1 MNHNKK
7 DIAAGR
13 YYVHNTNSS
22 PSQTVVTEPENKQK
36 RKRFKKLKTVSGDEL
51 MKKTVKPVR
60 FVVKDLLPRGLNIVA
75 GKRKEGKSWLM
86 LDLCFSV
93 AAGEKFL
100 DFDTEQGTVLYL
112 DLEDPETRLL
122 QRAREIRDVIPSR
135 FHEATRAG
143 KLGAGLAEQI
153 EDFVRDHP
161 DTNLVVI
168 DTLQKIRKPKGDTY
182 AGDYQVVSSLKN
194 LADKL
199 NIAIVCI
206 HHTRKMKA
214 KDTFD
219 SVLGSTGL
227 TAAADGIYV
236 LERKAEGKPF
246 GQLSFISRD
255 IPDGSIS
262 VRFDHDTCRW
272 YPVTQSDM
280 ERELLLTD
288 DADEAMS
295 ALVSFMK
302 QELIYEGTATE
313 LCERLGLNIGA
324 NNLSSKLSKYKNSLQ
339 KLGVDYTKEKRNN
352 HKVFTLNYNRKE
364 PEYDGTMKSAYT
376 LEAMKKPGEQP
387 FVGDSE
393 NGLHRTA

>member
-1 MNHNKK
+1 MNWDAFMNH
-7 DIAAGR
+7 DGT
-13 YYVHNTNSS
+13 YYVHR
-22 PSQTVVTEPENKQK
+22 EYNKPMPDAELGQEAPQN
-36 RKRFKKLKTVSGDEL
+36 RKKFKKLRTVSGDEL
-51 MKKTVKPVR
+51 MKKTVKPAH
-60 FVVKDLLPRGLNIVA
+60 FVVNNLLPRGLNIVA

-93 AAGEKFL
+93 AEGEKFL
-100 DFDTEQGTVLYL
+100 DHPTEQGTVLYL
-112 DLEDPETRLL
+112 DLEDPESRLI
-122 QRAREIRDVIPSR
+122 QRARGIRDVIPSG
-135 FHEATRAG
+135 FHKATKAG
-143 KLGAGLAEQI
+143 RLGGGLTEQI
-153 EDFVRDHP
+153 EDFVKEHP

-182 AGDYQVVSSLKN
+182 AGDYAVISALKN
-194 LADKL
+194 LADRL
-199 NIAIVCI
+199 DIAIICI

-236 LERKAEGKPF
+236 LERKADGKPF
-246 GQLSFISRD
+246 GRLSFISRD
-255 IPDGSIS
+255 LPDGDLP

-272 YPVTQSDM
+272 YPIASSDM
-280 ERELLLTD
+280 ERELLL
-288 DADEAMS
+288 ADEAMS

-302 QELIYEGTATE
+302 QELIYEGTATD

-324 NNLSSKLSKYKNSLQ
+324 NNLSSKLSKYKKSLQ

-376 LEAMKKPGEQP
+376 PEALKKPGEEP
-387 FVGDSE
+387 FVGISE

>member
-1 MNHNKK
+1 MNQYKK

-153 EDFVRDHP
+153 EDFVQNHP

-182 AGDYQVVSSLKN
+182 AGDYQVVSPLKN

-199 NIAIVCI
+199 EIAIVCI

-255 IPDGSIS
+255 IPDGEIS

-272 YPVTQSDM
+272 YPVTPYDM
-280 ERELLLTD
+280 EREMLL
-288 DADEAMS
+288 ADEAMS
-295 ALVSFMK
+295 ALIDFMK
-302 QELIYEGTATE
+302 HETIFEGTATE
-313 LCERLGLNIGA
+313 LCERLGLKIGA
-324 NNLSSKLSKYKNSLQ
+324 NNLSYKLAKYENSLRN
-339 KLGVDYTKEKRNN
+339 LGVECTKERRKTQRLL
-352 HKVFTLNYNRKE
+352 TLIYTPKTKGDDE
-364 PEYDGTMKSAYT
+364 TMISQHGVTMAKSA
-376 LEAMKKPGEQP
+376 
-387 FVGDSE
+387 
-393 NGLHRTA
+393 

>member
-153 EDFVRDHP
+153 EDFVHDHP

-182 AGDYQVVSSLKN
+182 AGDYQVVSPLKN

-199 NIAIVCI
+199 EIAIVCI

-255 IPDGSIS
+255 IPDGEIS

-272 YPVTQSDM
+272 YPVTPYDM
-280 ERELLLTD
+280 EREMLL
-288 DADEAMS
+288 ADEAMS
-295 ALVSFMK
+295 ALIDFMK
-302 QELIYEGTATE
+302 HETIFEGTATE
-313 LCERLGLNIGA
+313 LCERLGLKIGA
-324 NNLSSKLSKYKNSLQ
+324 NNLSSKLAKYENSLRN
-339 KLGVDYTKEKRNN
+339 LGVECTKERRKTQRLL
-352 HKVFTLNYNRKE
+352 TLIYTPKTKGDDE
-364 PEYDGTMKSAYT
+364 TMISQHGVTMAKSA
-376 LEAMKKPGEQP
+376 
-387 FVGDSE
+387 
-393 NGLHRTA
+393 

>member
-1 MNHNKK
+1 MNWDAFKNH
-7 DIAAGR
+7 DGT
-13 YYVHNTNSS
+13 YYVHR
-22 PSQTVVTEPENKQK
+22 EYNKPMPDAELGQEAEQK
-36 RKRFKKLKTVSGDEL
+36 RKKFRKLRTVSGDEL
-51 MKKTVKPVR
+51 MKKAVKPAR
-60 FVVKDLLPRGLNIVA
+60 FVVNGLLPRGLNIVA

-93 AAGEKFL
+93 AEGEKFL
-100 DFDTEQGTVLYL
+100 DRPTEQGTVLYL
-112 DLEDPETRLL
+112 DLEDPESRLI
-122 QRAREIRDVIPSR
+122 QRARGIRDIIPSK
-135 FHEATRAG
+135 FHEATKAG
-143 KLGAGLAEQI
+143 RLGGGLTEQI
-153 EDFVRDHP
+153 EDFVKEHP

-182 AGDYQVVSSLKN
+182 AGDYAVISALKS
-194 LADKL
+194 LADRL
-199 NIAIVCI
+199 DIAIVCI

-236 LERKAEGKPF
+236 LERKADGKPF
-246 GQLSFISRD
+246 GRLSYISRD
-255 IPDGSIS
+255 LPDGDLP

-272 YPVTQSDM
+272 YPITSIDM
-280 ERELLLTD
+280 ERELLLS
-288 DADEAMS
+288 DEAMS

-376 LEAMKKPGEQP
+376 PEALKKPGEEP
-387 FVGDSE
+387 FVGISE

>member
-1 MNHNKK
+1 MMNWDAFKNHE
-7 DIAAGR
+7 GT
-13 YYVHNTNSS
+13 YYVHR
-22 PSQTVVTEPENKQK
+22 EYNKPMPDAELGQEAPQK
-36 RKRFKKLKTVSGDEL
+36 RKKFKKLRTVSGDEL
-51 MKKTVKPVR
+51 MKKTVKPAR
-60 FVVKDLLPRGLNIVA
+60 FVVNGLLPRGLNIVA

-93 AAGEKFL
+93 AEGEKFL
-100 DFDTEQGTVLYL
+100 DHDTEQGTVLYL
-112 DLEDPETRLL
+112 DLEDPESRLI
-122 QRAREIRDVIPSR
+122 QRARGIRDVIPSK
-135 FHEATRAG
+135 FHEATKAG
-143 KLGAGLAEQI
+143 RLGGGLTEQI
-153 EDFVRDHP
+153 EDFVKEHP

-182 AGDYQVVSSLKN
+182 AGDYAVISALKN
-194 LADKL
+194 LADRL
-199 NIAIVCI
+199 DIAIVCI

-236 LERKAEGKPF
+236 LEHKADGKPF
-246 GQLSFISRD
+246 GRLSFISRD
-255 IPDGSIS
+255 LPDGDLP

-272 YPVTQSDM
+272 YPISSSDM
-280 ERELLLTD
+280 ERELLLS
-288 DADEAMS
+288 DEAMS

-302 QELIYEGTATE
+302 QELIYEGTATD

-352 HKVFTLNYNRKE
+352 HKVFTLNYNRKM

-376 LEAMKKPGEQP
+376 LEVMKKPGEEP
-387 FVGDSE
+387 FVGISE
-393 NGLHRTA
+393 NDLHRTA

>member
-1 MNHNKK
+1 MNWDAFKNH
-7 DIAAGR
+7 DGT
-13 YYVHNTNSS
+13 YYVHR
-22 PSQTVVTEPENKQK
+22 EYNKPMPDAELGQEAEQK
-36 RKRFKKLKTVSGDEL
+36 RKKFKKLRTVSGDEL
-51 MKKTVKPVR
+51 MKKAVKPAR
-60 FVVKDLLPRGLNIVA
+60 FVVNGLLPRGLNIVA

-93 AAGEKFL
+93 AEGEKFL
-100 DFDTEQGTVLYL
+100 DHDTEQGTVLYL
-112 DLEDPETRLL
+112 DLEDPESRLI
-122 QRAREIRDVIPSR
+122 QRARGIRDVIPSK
-135 FHEATRAG
+135 FHEATKAG
-143 KLGAGLAEQI
+143 RLGGGLTEQI
-153 EDFVRDHP
+153 EDFVKEHP

-182 AGDYQVVSSLKN
+182 AGDYAVISALKN
-194 LADKL
+194 LADRL
-199 NIAIVCI
+199 DISIVCI

-236 LERKAEGKPF
+236 LERKADGKPF
-246 GQLSFISRD
+246 GRLSFISRD
-255 IPDGSIS
+255 LPDGDLP

-272 YPVTQSDM
+272 YPIASIDM
-280 ERELLLTD
+280 ERELLL
-288 DADEAMS
+288 ADEAMS

-302 QELIYEGTATE
+302 QELIYEGTATD

-376 LEAMKKPGEQP
+376 PEALKKPGEAP
-387 FVGDSE
+387 FVGISE

>member
-1 MNHNKK
+1 MNWDAFKNH
-7 DIAAGR
+7 DGT
-13 YYVHNTNSS
+13 YYVHR
-22 PSQTVVTEPENKQK
+22 EYNKPMPDAELGQEAEQK
-36 RKRFKKLKTVSGDEL
+36 RKKYKKLRTVSGDEL
-51 MKKTVKPVR
+51 MKKTVKPAR
-60 FVVKDLLPRGLNIVA
+60 FVVNGLLPRGLNIVA

-93 AAGEKFL
+93 AEGEKFL
-100 DFDTEQGTVLYL
+100 DYPTEQGTVLYL
-112 DLEDPETRLL
+112 DLEDPESRLI
-122 QRAREIRDVIPSR
+122 QRARGIRDIIPSK
-135 FHEATRAG
+135 FHEATKAG
-143 KLGAGLAEQI
+143 RLGGGLTEQI
-153 EDFVRDHP
+153 EDFVKEHP

-182 AGDYQVVSSLKN
+182 AGDYAVISALKN
-194 LADKL
+194 LADRL
-199 NIAIVCI
+199 DISIVCI

-236 LERKAEGKPF
+236 LERKADGKPF
-246 GQLSFISRD
+246 GRLSFISRD
-255 IPDGSIS
+255 LPDGDLP

-272 YPVTQSDM
+272 YPISSSDM
-280 ERELLLTD
+280 ERELLL
-288 DADEAMS
+288 ADEAMS

-302 QELIYEGTATE
+302 QELIYEGTATD

-376 LEAMKKPGEQP
+376 PEAMKKPGEEP
-387 FVGDSE
+387 FVCVSE

>member
-1 MNHNKK
+1 MNQNDK
-7 DIAAGR
+7 DIAEGR
-13 YYVHNTNSS
+13 YYVHRDHSKEVPAANYPYET
-22 PSQTVVTEPENKQK
+22 PQK
-36 RKRFKKLKTVSGDEL
+36 RKKFKKLKTVSGDEL

-100 DFDTEQGTVLYL
+100 DYDTEQGTVLYL

-122 QRAREIRDVIPSR
+122 QRAREIRDVIPSK

-153 EDFVRDHP
+153 EDFVQNHP

-255 IPDGSIS
+255 IPEGEIS

-272 YPVTQSDM
+272 YPITSSDM
-280 ERELLLTD
+280 EREMLL
-288 DADEAMS
+288 ADEAMS
-295 ALVSFMK
+295 ALIDFMK
-302 QELIYEGTATE
+302 RETVFEGTATE
-313 LCERLGLNIGA
+313 LCERLRLKIGA
-324 NNLSSKLSKYKNSLQ
+324 NNLSSKLAKYENSLRN
-339 KLGVDYTKEKRNN
+339 LGIEFTKDRRKTQRLLTLIYTPK
-352 HKVFTLNYNRKE
+352 
-364 PEYDGTMKSAYT
+364 TMGDDETMISQHGITMVKSA
-376 LEAMKKPGEQP
+376 
-387 FVGDSE
+387 
-393 NGLHRTA
+393 

>member
-1 MNHNKK
+1 MNQYKK
-7 DIAAGR
+7 EIAAGR

-36 RKRFKKLKTVSGDEL
+36 RKKFKKLKTVSGDEL

-93 AAGEKFL
+93 AAGKSFM
-100 DFDTEQGTVLYL
+100 DHPTEQGTVLYL
-112 DLEDPETRLL
+112 DLEDPETRLI
-122 QRAREIRDVIPSR
+122 QRAREIRDVIPSK

-143 KLGAGLAEQI
+143 KLGSGLAEQI

-161 DTNLVVI
+161 DTNLIVI

-194 LADKL
+194 LAEKL

-236 LERKAEGKPF
+236 MERKAEGKPF
-246 GQLSFISRD
+246 GKLSFISRD
-255 IPDGSIS
+255 IPDGEIS
-262 VRFDHDTCRW
+262 VRFDHNTCRW
-272 YPVTQSDM
+272 YRVTPSDM
-280 ERELLLTD
+280 ERELLL
-288 DADEAMS
+288 ADEAMS
-295 ALVSFMK
+295 ALIDFMK
-302 QELIYEGTATE
+302 RETVFKGTATE
-313 LCERLGLNIGA
+313 LFERLGLKIGA
-324 NNLSSKLSKYKNSLQ
+324 NNLSSKLAKYENSLRN
-339 KLGVDYTKEKRNN
+339 LGIEFTKDRRKTQRMLTLIYTPK
-352 HKVFTLNYNRKE
+352 
-364 PEYDGTMKSAYT
+364 TMGDDETMISQHGVTMVKSA
-376 LEAMKKPGEQP
+376 
-387 FVGDSE
+387 
-393 NGLHRTA
+393 

>member
-1 MNHNKK
+1 MNWDAFKNH
-7 DIAAGR
+7 DGT
-13 YYVHNTNSS
+13 YYVHR
-22 PSQTVVTEPENKQK
+22 EYNKPMPDAELGQEAEQN
-36 RKRFKKLKTVSGDEL
+36 RKKFKKLRTVSGDEL
-51 MKKTVKPVR
+51 MKKTVKPAR
-60 FVVKDLLPRGLNIVA
+60 FIVNGLLPRGLNIVA

-93 AAGEKFL
+93 AEGEKFL
-100 DFDTEQGTVLYL
+100 DHDTEQGTVLYL
-112 DLEDPETRLL
+112 DLEDPESRLI
-122 QRAREIRDVIPSR
+122 QRARGIRDVIPSK
-135 FHEATRAG
+135 FHEATKAG
-143 KLGAGLAEQI
+143 RLGGGLTEQI
-153 EDFVRDHP
+153 EDFVKEHP

-182 AGDYQVVSSLKN
+182 AGDYAVISALKS
-194 LADKL
+194 LADRL
-199 NIAIVCI
+199 DIAIVCI

-227 TAAADGIYV
+227 TAAADSIYV
-236 LERKAEGKPF
+236 LERRADGKPF
-246 GQLSFISRD
+246 GRLSFISRD
-255 IPDGSIS
+255 LPDGDLP

-272 YPVTQSDM
+272 YPIASSDM
-280 ERELLLTD
+280 ERELLL
-288 DADEAMS
+288 ADEAMS

-302 QELIYEGTATE
+302 QELIYEGTATD

-339 KLGVDYTKEKRNN
+339 KLGIDYTKEKRNN
-352 HKVFTLNYNRKE
+352 HKVFTLNYNRKS

-376 LEAMKKPGEQP
+376 PEALKKPGEKP
-387 FVGDSE
+387 FVGISE

>member
-1 MNHNKK
+1 MMNWDAFKNH
-7 DIAAGR
+7 DGT
-13 YYVHNTNSS
+13 YYVHR
-22 PSQTVVTEPENKQK
+22 EYNKPMPDAKLGQEAEQN
-36 RKRFKKLKTVSGDEL
+36 RKKFRKLRTVSGDEL
-51 MKKTVKPVR
+51 MKKTIKPAR
-60 FVVKDLLPRGLNIVA
+60 FVVNGLLPRGLNIVA

-93 AAGEKFL
+93 AEGEKFL
-100 DFDTEQGTVLYL
+100 DHDTEQGTVLYL
-112 DLEDPETRLL
+112 DLEDPESRLI
-122 QRAREIRDVIPSR
+122 QRARGIRDVIPSK
-135 FHEATRAG
+135 FHEATKAG
-143 KLGAGLAEQI
+143 RLGGGLTEQI
-153 EDFVRDHP
+153 EDFVKEHP

-182 AGDYQVVSSLKN
+182 AGDYAVISALKN
-194 LADKL
+194 LADRL
-199 NIAIVCI
+199 DIAIVCI

-236 LERKAEGKPF
+236 LERKADGKPF
-246 GQLSFISRD
+246 GRLSFISRD
-255 IPDGSIS
+255 LPDGDLP

-272 YPVTQSDM
+272 YPITSIDM
-280 ERELLLTD
+280 ERELLLS
-288 DADEAMS
+288 DEAMS

-302 QELIYEGTATE
+302 QELIYEGTATD

-376 LEAMKKPGEQP
+376 PEAVKKPGEAP
-387 FVGDSE
+387 FVGISE

>member
-1 MNHNKK
+1 MNWDAFKNH
-7 DIAAGR
+7 DGT
-13 YYVHNTNSS
+13 YYVHR
-22 PSQTVVTEPENKQK
+22 EYNKPMPDAELGQEATQN
-36 RKRFKKLKTVSGDEL
+36 RKKFKKLRTVSGDEL
-51 MKKTVKPVR
+51 MKKTIKPAR
-60 FVVKDLLPRGLNIVA
+60 FVVNGLLPRGLNIVA

-93 AAGEKFL
+93 AEGEKFL
-100 DFDTEQGTVLYL
+100 DRPTEQGTVLYL
-112 DLEDPETRLL
+112 DLEDPESRLI
-122 QRAREIRDVIPSR
+122 QRARGIRDVIPSK
-135 FHEATRAG
+135 FHEATKAG
-143 KLGAGLAEQI
+143 RLGGGLTEQI
-153 EDFVRDHP
+153 EDFVKEHP

-182 AGDYQVVSSLKN
+182 AGDYAVISALKN
-194 LADKL
+194 LADRL
-199 NIAIVCI
+199 DIAIVCI

-236 LERKAEGKPF
+236 LERKADGKPF
-246 GQLSFISRD
+246 GRLSFISRD
-255 IPDGSIS
+255 LPDGDLP

-272 YPVTQSDM
+272 YPIASSDM
-280 ERELLLTD
+280 ERELLL
-288 DADEAMS
+288 ADEAMS

-313 LCERLGLNIGA
+313 LCERLSLNIGA

-376 LEAMKKPGEQP
+376 PEALKKPGEEP
-387 FVGDSE
+387 FVGISE

>member
-1 MNHNKK
+1 MNWDAFKNH
-7 DIAAGR
+7 DGT
-13 YYVHNTNSS
+13 YYVHR
-22 PSQTVVTEPENKQK
+22 EHNKPMPDAELGQEAEQK
-36 RKRFKKLKTVSGDEL
+36 RKKFKKLRTVSGDEL
-51 MKKTVKPVR
+51 MKKTIKPAR
-60 FVVKDLLPRGLNIVA
+60 FVVNGLLPRGLNIVA

-93 AAGEKFL
+93 AEGEKFL
-100 DFDTEQGTVLYL
+100 DRPTEQGTVLYL
-112 DLEDPETRLL
+112 DLEDPESRLI
-122 QRAREIRDVIPSR
+122 QRARGIRDVIPSK
-135 FHEATRAG
+135 FHEATKAG
-143 KLGAGLAEQI
+143 RLGGGLTEQI
-153 EDFVRDHP
+153 EDFVKEHP

-182 AGDYQVVSSLKN
+182 AGDYAVISALKN
-194 LADKL
+194 LADRL
-199 NIAIVCI
+199 DIAIVCI

-236 LERKAEGKPF
+236 LERKADGKPF
-246 GQLSFISRD
+246 GRLSYISRD
-255 IPDGSIS
+255 LPDGDLP

-272 YPVTQSDM
+272 YPIASSDM
-280 ERELLLTD
+280 ERELLL
-288 DADEAMS
+288 ADEAMS

-302 QELIYEGTATE
+302 QELIYEGTATD

-376 LEAMKKPGEQP
+376 PEALKKPGEEP
-387 FVGDSE
+387 FVGVSE